1 LNFGLN
7 VTAVTRSEKGE
18 PVTDDA
24 LYPTVTILM
33 VSDTFWQVYVGD
45 SETVYFEGT
54 PDECLA
60 YVRDGKFGV

>member
-1 LNFGLN
+1 
-7 VTAVTRSEKGE
+7 
-18 PVTDDA
+18 VTDDA